1 MSESVKVDNKFVTNL
16 KKFYQYLIKTLN
28 GMAYGLFATL
38 IVGVIISTIGGLF
51 DSESLVGSSLLSLGA
66 ALKSLMG
73 VGIGFGIAWALDLK
87 GLKMISGGVTGGIAS
102 LVTKSDPMVCYIT
115 AVVAIELIKL
125 ILRKSTPVDIILIP
139 LLTSLT

>member
-1 MSESVKVDNKFVTNL
+1 MSESAKTDNKFVVGL

-38 IVGVIISTIGGLF
+38 IVGVIVSTIGGFF
-51 DSESLVGSSLLSLGA
+51 DAASLVGSSLIKLGT

-87 GLKMISGGVTGGIAS
+87 GLKMISGGVTGGIAT
-102 LVTKSDPMVCYIT
+102 LVTKSDPMVC
-115 AVVAIELIKL
+115 
-125 ILRKSTPVDIILIP
+125 
-139 LLTSLT
+139 